1 MCVVSMVHDF
11 FGPIIPDP
19 ERLPWTPDPNITPFP
34 PVEPSK
40 TMPHPLT
47 PGPLVPA
54 VLPTP
59 MPLPIPDLVELQRLI
74 DEFRRALEAAKV
86 VDRLTGQL
94 DCVDPDKAQLEDR
107 VNRLER
113 QVEQLLAEQA
123 RTRQLPSAE
132 PSKKKKRQ
140 KRTKKTA

>member
-59 MPLPIPDLVELQRLI
+59 MPLPIP
-74 DEFRRALEAAKV
+74 AKV